1 MNQRKREFLKGCGA
15 STRAIQVGLR
25 QTGEQ
30 ENSPAL
36 FLTSSYTFNS
46 AAQAQAIFAE
56 TEAGNVYS
64 RFTNPTVAVFE
75 ERLADLEEGE
85 RGLATASGM
94 AAITTT
100 FLSLLS
106 AGDHCVVSRQVFGST
121 SNVVQNILPRY
132 GIKVSRVDL
141 SDLAQWRAAIT
152 DRTRLFFAET
162 PANPTLEMVDL
173 AKLAVIAREREILLV
188 VDNVFSTPI
197 LQRPLSLGAHL
208 VVHSATKYVDG
219 QGRVLGGGLV
229 GSRKLIQ
236 EKIFP
241 FLRNTGPTL
250 SPFNAWVLLKGLET
264 LAIRVERHCDN
275 AEKVARSLEI
285 HPVIAGKIYYPGLA
299 SHPQHELAARQ
310 MRRFGGILCL
320 ELGSRERAHRFIDAL
335 QLATIT
341 ANLGDSRTLV
351 THPATTTHGRLTPQ
365 EREAAGVTEGLVRL
379 SVGLEDPEDI
389 IRDLDQALATL
400 GTT

>member
-1 MNQRKREFLKGCGA
+1 MNDQKREFLKGCGA
-15 STRAIQVGLR
+15 NTRAIQVGLH

-36 FLTSSYTFNS
+36 FLTSSYTFKS

-56 TEAGNVYS
+56 TEPGNVYS
-64 RFTNPTVAVFE
+64 RFTNPTVSLFE

-85 RGLATASGM
+85 KGLATASGM
-94 AAITTT
+94 AAITLS
-100 FLSLLS
+100 FLALLS
-106 AGDHCVVSRQVFGST
+106 AGDHVVISRQVFGST
-121 SNVVQNILPRY
+121 SNIALNILPRF

-141 SDLAQWRAAIT
+141 SDLAQWRAAIS
-152 DRTRLFFAET
+152 DQTRMFFVET

-173 AKLAVIAREREILLV
+173 AKLAVIARERDILLV

-208 VVHSATKYVDG
+208 VVHSATKYIDG

-236 EKIFP
+236 DKIFP
-241 FLRNTGPTL
+241 FLRNTGPTM

-264 LAIRVERHCDN
+264 LALRMERHCDN
-275 AEKVARSLEI
+275 AEKVARFLDCHSST
-285 HPVIAGKIYYPGLA
+285 AGKVYYPGLP

-320 ELGSRERAHRFIDAL
+320 ELGNRRRAHQLIDSL
-335 QLATIT
+335 KLATIT

-365 EREAAGVTEGLVRL
+365 DREAAGVTEGLVRL
-379 SVGLEDPEDI
+379 SIGLEDPEDI
-389 IRDLDQALATL
+389 MRDLDQALAL
-400 GTT
+400 LA